1 MPVLPTREAMSFLDE
16 LKEQRWD
23 DHRLYHHSRINQ
35 SLHLLSAL
43 SFLTA
48 YVLLAVQPGIAAL
61 VGWLVAMWSRQIGH
75 FFFEP
80 KDFDEVNQLSHERK
94 EEIKV
99 GYNLRRKVVLL
110 SIWALSPLAAVARS
124 GARRAARSAH
134 ADWIGFVDNVAL
146 MWLVLGAAGLLFR
159 TVQLFFIRS
168 VQTGLV
174 WCTKILTDPFHDV
187 QLYHKSPLY
196 LLRGELIDPMHHVHV
211 DGAAAEQLADDERRA
226 RRKSAQAGR
235 LTAAAL
241 RRPNSAASTSRRIAR
256 RIDLLSAP
264 APSTTSRRLASP
276 RRPRRSARRRRG
288 SPRPCS
294 CG

>member
-1 MPVLPTREAMSFLDE
+1 MNAAATLTFLDE

-35 SLHLLSAL
+35 ALHLLSAV
-43 SFLTA
+43 SFLMA
-48 YVLLAVQPGIAAL
+48 YVLLAVHPGIAAL
-61 VGWLVAMWSRQIGH
+61 VGWFVAMWSRQIGH

-80 KDFDEVNQLSHERK
+80 NDYDEVNHLTHERK

-99 GYNLRRKVVLL
+99 GYNLRRKIVLL
-110 SIWALSPLAAVARS
+110 TIWALSPLVLLLDPTL
-124 GARRAARSAH
+124 GGLLDEH
-134 ADWIGFVDNVAL
+134 TDWVGFVDNLAL
-146 MWLVLGAAGLLFR
+146 VWLVLGAAGLLFR

-211 DGAAAEQLADDERRA
+211 DGVAAEQLADDDAE
-226 RRKSAQAGR
+226 AG
-235 LTAAAL
+235 TEAGESL
-241 RRPNSAASTSRRIAR
+241 R
-256 RIDLLSAP
+256 P
-264 APSTTSRRLASP
+264 A
-276 RRPRRSARRRRG
+276 G
-288 SPRPCS
+288 
-294 CG
+294 